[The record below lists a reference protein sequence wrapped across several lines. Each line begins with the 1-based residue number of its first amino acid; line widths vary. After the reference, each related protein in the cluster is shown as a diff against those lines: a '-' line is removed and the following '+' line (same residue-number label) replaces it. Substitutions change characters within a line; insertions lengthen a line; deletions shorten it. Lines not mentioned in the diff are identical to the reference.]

1 MKHLFVIVAII
12 FPGYGFAQLH
22 ASFSTGLAGFGMEDM
37 KAHQLELKRQFPV
50 DVKIMESFPAFW
62 FYELSL
68 TGEITDRVRIG
79 GAIGFMSTG
88 GQMDYRDYSGEIEC
102 KQLTRAW
109 TAAVRCDVLLNSNV
123 NAKWPIYFTSKLGT
137 AFGRYDLEILSEL
150 NNERATDNVKFQST
164 NVFIEPGIMTSKRI
178 VGPLSATLNAGFNL
192 NVIKGKQRLVDNNDL
207 FLQDNSRNKVSLD
220 WTGFRLAAGLSIAF

>member
-1 MKHLFVIVAII
+1 MKHIFLIVVII

-22 ASFSTGLAGFGMEDM
+22 ASFSTGFAGFDMQDM
-37 KAHQLELKRQFPV
+37 KAHQLELKAQFPI

-68 TGEITDRVRIG
+68 TGEVTDRVSIG

-88 GQMDYRDYSGEIEC
+88 GQMDYRDYSGEIKC

-109 TAAVRCDVLLNSNV
+109 TAAARCDVLLNANTHT
-123 NAKWPIYFTSKLGT
+123 KWPVYFTGKLGT
-137 AFGRYDLEILSEL
+137 AIGRYDLEIFSEL
-150 NNERATDNVKFQST
+150 NNERDTDNVKFQSA
-164 NVFIEPGIMTSKRI
+164 NLFIEPGVMIAKRI
-178 VGPLSATLNAGFNL
+178 VGPLSANLSAGFNL
-192 NVIKGKQRLVDNNDL
+192 NVIKGKQKLVDNNEL

-220 WTGFRLAAGLSIAF
+220 WSGYRLAAGLSVAF